1 MVYFNNKGDGKRNVM
16 EYEGM
21 KIFPSEKE
29 ALNYIKAD
37 HKQYI
42 QENGKLIK
50 ILWEYDEPRPV
61 LHRKIVNTG
70 TRDGIDFNSRRR
82 AFLSDESGQYDIF
95 ILEDNCWIVQELD
108 GSIRVWYQ
116 DLEETFY
123 RRQED
128 IICEKIRK
136 GNQCDYVQVT
146 V

>member
-1 MVYFNNKGDGKRNVM
+1 MPPPCPLSDCVFDR
-16 EYEGM
+16 
-21 KIFPSEKE
+21 
-29 ALNYIKAD
+29 L
-37 HKQYI
+37 
-42 QENGKLIK
+42 
-50 ILWEYDEPRPV
+50 
-61 LHRKIVNTG
+61 
-70 TRDGIDFNSRRR
+70 TRYAASASDGIDFNFGRR

-95 ILEDNCWIVQELD
+95 ILEDNYWIVQELD

-136 GNQCDYVQVT
+136 GNQYDYVQVA